1 MYKRQALTILLT
13 QPAGVRAVRNPERA
27 YDGTDGERDD
37 ALRAS
42 AAQRASLLDRV
53 VSLRDHEAFVLA
65 LPGVAKARARSF
77 WIGSRRV
84 IHLTVAD
91 TRGEALGDD
100 LRRRL
105 LRELRAAGDTGCRW
119 AWNSPRRRV
128 MGMFPLPTG
137 TASRRLDG

>member
-1 MYKRQALTILLT
+1 M
-13 QPAGVRAVRNPERA
+13 RNPERA
-27 YDGTDGERDD
+27 YDGTDGERDE

-105 LRELRAAGDTGCRW
+105 LRELRAAGD
-119 AWNSPRRRV
+119 PRAEYALAACERRGVRVRASVRGQGRRV
-128 MGMFPLPTG
+128 PRSPSPERARG
-137 TASRRLDG
+137 ASGARRPAR